1 MTVKLRV
8 FSFTLLLAASS
19 FATTFVV
26 PDDAE
31 LIAKSRAI
39 VVGTIEL
46 AEAQRTA
53 DGVETSYS
61 LRLERVLKGN
71 LATARPLWIV
81 SPGGNAGGLAQAVDG
96 AAHFTVGD
104 RALLFLVFESGRWQ
118 VTDWAV
124 GKFRFVAAPSGNLLA
139 RDGGAIAGWDR
150 AGRPYVERERMA
162 DGFLKFIE
170 NTVAGKPGPVDYF
183 VDGEG
188 GGTASPASAP
198 KGIVANTV
206 YSSYTYSS
214 GLVDG
219 AGNVFPGRWTTATM
233 AGGVNVYKNSTQNAS
248 GLSDGGVQTIR
259 NALASWTND
268 GGSEANLSYAGTS
281 SSTKSVD
288 GVNVVTFNDPGNWIP
303 GTWTGSGII
312 ASTYSSGSGFH
323 TFDGRS
329 DWSSY
334 YDADIVFQDGFPGT
348 DTNFVT
354 ALTHEVGHLIGIRHS
369 NKNWSDNGTC
379 NSSVEECTSSAIM
392 NSSVVPSY
400 GYTLQ
405 TYDQNAV
412 RSLYPSASCT
422 DPYEPNESS
431 TTAYGPIAEGSYLG
445 KICTASDVDWF
456 KADFT
461 AGTTVT
467 LTLSV
472 PSNNDYDLE
481 IYGPDANWK
490 AGSNNGTG
498 ATETINYAVPTSGR
512 YSIRIYGY
520 QGSFNT
526 STWYSLG
533 YSSSGGTRTLNVSRS
548 GTGNGTVTSS
558 PAGINCGGTCSSSFA
573 YNTAVTLSASAAPG
587 STFAGWSGEGCS
599 GTGTCQVTMTQTRNV
614 TAQFNT
620 AQCAYSISP
629 ASASGA
635 GGGGSGAIQV
645 SGSPSGC
652 SGSWSA
658 STASTFLSLTGTA
671 SGSGSG
677 TWSVPYSYTPNPST
691 TSTRQ
696 ATVSFS
702 GSFPSGGTFTLTQD
716 PSPVN
721 NQPNLAPYQPSG
733 WSGKIVVSRVAG
745 THTDDVLRAG
755 DSLYLDWAVINNGN
769 ASCPSGVYFDLY
781 VDGTLTASWLT
792 NYILGAGSYAYV
804 EDYNFGPLST
814 GTHTIT
820 LIADST
826 NVASESNESDNVYS
840 KTIRVGAGEG
850 ADFNGDKKSD
860 LVLQSSVTRGIT
872 VWLMDGLNP
881 FAGAQIDIPPAGWV
895 PVAAGDVDGDGFSD
909 IVIRNS
915 STGIVD
921 AYLMASSGLAVKSF
935 IGIGGSSLNETV
947 VGMADFDHNGTD
959 DLLLHDSSTGQIA
972 IWYMRAGGGILGT
985 ALLGGAASPWKAV
998 AIGDFDGDGWSDLIL
1013 QNTSTAQI
1021 LEWRVVN
1028 GNIVATAI
1036 VGTPPVGWS
1045 MIAAGDVNGDGHDD
1059 LILQHS
1065 TGVVAV
1071 LTMNGLTPIE
1081 IHNVGTPGSSW
1092 VCKGRG
1098 DFNGDG
1104 VADIVLQ
1111 DSTTHSVQVWQMSG
1125 GNVAYVSQRTV
1136 KPEYDLKVSK

>member
-1 MTVKLRV
+1 MTIKLRV
-8 FSFTLLLAASS
+8 FSFILLLAASS
-19 FATTFVV
+19 FATTFIV

-39 VVGTIEL
+39 VIGTIEL
-46 AEAQRTA
+46 AEAQRTS
-53 DGVETSYS
+53 DGVETNYA

-71 LATARPLWIV
+71 LTTTKPLWIV
-81 SPGGNAGGLAQAVDG
+81 SPGGNAGGVAQAVDG

-104 RALLFLVFESGRWQ
+104 RTLLFLVFEGGRWQ

-124 GKFRFVAAPSGNLLA
+124 GKFRFVTALSRDLLV
-139 RDGGAIAGWDR
+139 RDGGAIVGWDR
-150 AGRPYVERERMA
+150 ARRPYVERERMA
-162 DGFLKFIE
+162 DGFVKFIE
-170 NTVAGKPGPVDYF
+170 NTVAGKPGPIDYF

-188 GGTASPASAP
+188 GDTAVPN
-198 KGIVANTV
+198 GMVANTV

-233 AGGVNVYKNSTQNAS
+233 SGGVNVYKNSTQNAS

-268 GGSEANLSYAGTS
+268 TGSEANLSYAGTT

-329 DWSSY
+329 DWASY

-379 NSSVEECTSSAIM
+379 NSSVEECTSSAVM

-405 TYDQNAV
+405 SYDQNAV

-431 TTAYGPIAEGSYLG
+431 TTAYGPIGQGSYLG
-445 KICTASDVDWF
+445 KICSASDVDWF

-461 AGTTVT
+461 AGDTVT

-490 AGSNNGTG
+490 AGSYNGTG
-498 ATETINYAVPTSGR
+498 ATETISYPVPVSGR

-533 YSSSGGTRTLNVSRS
+533 FSSSGGTRTLNVSRS
-548 GTGNGTVTSS
+548 GTGSGTVTSN
-558 PAGINCGGTCSSSFA
+558 PAGINCGGTCSASFA
-573 YNTAVTLSASAAPG
+573 YNTVVTLSASAASG

-614 TAQFNT
+614 TAQFN
-620 AQCAYSISP
+620 AVQCTYSISP

-635 GGGGSGAIQV
+635 GGGGSSSIQV
-645 SGSPSGC
+645 SSSPSGC

-671 SGSGSG
+671 NGSGSG
-677 TWSVPYSYTPNPST
+677 TWQVPYSYTANPST

-716 PSPVN
+716 PSTPGPCSYSISPSSATGAGAGGTSAVQVSSN
-721 NQPNLAPYQPSG
+721 SNPCTGSWSASTNAGFISLTGTTGSSGAGTWQVPYSYTANPSTTSTRKGTISFSGSFPSG
-733 WSGKIVVSRVAG
+733 G
-745 THTDDVLRAG
+745 T
-755 DSLYLDWAVINNGN
+755 
-769 ASCPSGVYFDLY
+769 F
-781 VDGTLTASWLT
+781 TLTQDPSAPAASHVR
-792 NYILGAGSYAYV
+792 G
-804 EDYNFGPLST
+804 
-814 GTHTIT
+814 
-820 LIADST
+820 
-826 NVASESNESDNVYS
+826 
-840 KTIRVGAGEG
+840 
-850 ADFNGDKKSD
+850 DFNGDKKSD
-860 LVLQSSVTRGIT
+860 LVLQSSVTRGII
-872 VWLMDGLNP
+872 VWLMNGLNT
-881 FAGAQIDIPPAGWV
+881 FAEGQIDVPPVGWV
-895 PVAAGDVDGDGFSD
+895 PVTTGDVDGDGFAD

-921 AYLMASSGLAVKSF
+921 SYLMASSGLAVKSF
-935 IGIGGSSLNETV
+935 IGIAGSSLNETI

-959 DLLLHDSSTGQIA
+959 DLLLHDSSNGQIA
-972 IWYMRAGGGILGT
+972 IWYMRAGGGILT
-985 ALLGGAASPWKAV
+985 TRLLGGAASPWKAV
-998 AIGDFDGDGWSDLIL
+998 AIGDFDGDGWPDLIL

-1028 GNIVATAI
+1028 GNIMATAI
-1036 VGTPPVGWS
+1036 VATPPVGWS
-1045 MIAAGDVNGDGHDD
+1045 VIAAGDVNGDGRED
-1059 LILQHS
+1059 LILQHT
-1065 TGVVAV
+1065 TGIVAV

-1081 IHNVGTPGSSW
+1081 IHYVGTPASSW

-1098 DFNGDG
+1098 DFNGDSI
-1104 VADIVLQ
+1104 ADIVLQ
-1111 DSTTHSVQVWQMSG
+1111 DSNTRSVQVWLMSG
-1125 GNVAYVSQRTV
+1125 GNVASVSQRTV
-1136 KPEYDLKVSK
+1136 APEYDMKVNK